1 MTSSYLKAVKVVSV
15 AGVLSSVISTS
26 ASAVV
31 ALGWTPSWLYGQVRP
46 ITPLLRLSG
55 IPAEYF
61 GLTWFVMVL
70 VLVEL
75 VLRGTITPRAFRRIV
90 AVTGVLVAGLGLF
103 VSLSYTPTAWVVAF
117 STFAA
122 ATIVGL
128 VSFFGDADAE
138 RTETTPGPGWPV
150 PLAAVSVALAVSV
163 VGAQAMRVAVSRV
176 EPKAA
181 QQASFDHWFV
191 RQGRSARPDFM
202 PSAGIRIVV
211 FTDYQCPSC
220 AASIPSAQVLVRDAS
235 RRWNVP
241 IEMVVEDFPLE
252 LECNDSVERDTHPAS
267 CEAAAAVRLARAKHG
282 ADAAARLERAFYRR
296 GNALLAI
303 EVFDDLER
311 VGLLAEFREKYASL
325 ITDIRR
331 AARRAADEGVL
342 GTPTYFVN
350 GVRLPSS
357 DLLERALHHESKRLA
372 KFNAADLRPDLQR

>member
-15 AGVLSSVISTS
+15 AGVLSSAISTS

-163 VGAQAMRVAVSRV
+163 S
-176 EPKAA
+176 
-181 QQASFDHWFV
+181 
-191 RQGRSARPDFM
+191 
-202 PSAGIRIVV
+202 
-211 FTDYQCPSC
+211 
-220 AASIPSAQVLVRDAS
+220 
-235 RRWNVP
+235 
-241 IEMVVEDFPLE
+241 
-252 LECNDSVERDTHPAS
+252 
-267 CEAAAAVRLARAKHG
+267 
-282 ADAAARLERAFYRR
+282 
-296 GNALLAI
+296 
-303 EVFDDLER
+303 
-311 VGLLAEFREKYASL
+311 
-325 ITDIRR
+325 
-331 AARRAADEGVL
+331 
-342 GTPTYFVN
+342 
-350 GVRLPSS
+350 
-357 DLLERALHHESKRLA
+357 
-372 KFNAADLRPDLQR
+372 